1 MREEIVERDDGVID
15 LVEQVSRKIQNDLH
29 GLGPQA
35 QGAILAEL
43 FALYLAGHMGPG
55 AKEVREGIIETWL
68 DTVRKLVPVN
78 EAQILARTP
87 EGGHA

>member
-1 MREEIVERDDGVID
+1 MSEDVVGLVER
-15 LVEQVSRKIQNDLH
+15 VSRKIQGNLH

-55 AKEVREGIIETWL
+55 AQEVREGIIAMWL
-68 DTVRKLVPVN
+68 DTVRKLVPVC
-78 EAQILARTP
+78 EAQILART
-87 EGGHA
+87 EADGNA